1 MSGGNSITER
11 GPVADFGVPAMSD
24 QLARSLRD
32 AAAPLPVMF
41 HYDSRRPRRVSK
53 LPQ

>member
-1 MSGGNSITER
+1 
-11 GPVADFGVPAMSD
+11 VPEMSD
-24 QLARSLRD
+24 ELARALRD

-41 HYDSRRPRRVSK
+41 HHESRRPRRLSR